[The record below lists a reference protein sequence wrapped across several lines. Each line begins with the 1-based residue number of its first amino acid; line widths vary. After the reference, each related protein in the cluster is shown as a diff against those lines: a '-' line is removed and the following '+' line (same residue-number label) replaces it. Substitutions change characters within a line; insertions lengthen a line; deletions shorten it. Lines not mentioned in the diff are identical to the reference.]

1 MRGSVMLAADL
12 VDHLSA
18 RVHEFH
24 RAISDIPFNLLGAI
38 PGLNLGCTPVRLVH
52 DGITDSVYKLLRRG
66 ARGLFSVGGTTLRR
80 LEAIESLELRPESA
94 LTRSSATSTRPR
106 LDLASSILSGF
117 VGDRMARRRNPLR
130 VRYGVYQHGQR
141 LRLTRDGLADAF
153 PQATPR
159 IAVFLHGL
167 CGSETVWKLFRDPA
181 NADTDGYGVRLARDL
196 GYTPVFIRYN
206 SGLHVSLNGRH
217 CSRTLT
223 ALYQNWPMQAEEIVL
238 IGHSMGGLLARSAAE
253 IAASRGANW
262 LSVLRQIICL
272 GTPHLGAPLEQ
283 FVHLASQGM
292 HRLPLLAPLARLLD
306 ARSLGI
312 KDLRWGYTRD
322 REWKQRDPDELWT
335 DDRLQYAPLPG
346 VHYRFLGTCLASDP
360 QHLLARL
367 LGDGLVRVPSSLASD
382 VAGADTVLR
391 SALHHMQLL
400 NHPDVYARISDW
412 LSLASEPSFNADTVT
427 T

>member
-1 MRGSVMLAADL
+1 MLAADA

-24 RAISDIPFNLLGAI
+24 RAISDIPFNILGAI
-38 PGLNLGCTPVRLVH
+38 PGLNLGSKPTRLVH
-52 DGITDSVYKLLRRG
+52 DGITDSVYKILRRS
-66 ARGLFSVGGTTLRR
+66 ARGVFSASGLALRR
-80 LEAIESLELRPESA
+80 LESIESIDLHPAAA
-94 LTRSSATSTRPR
+94 LTQSSAMSPRPR
-106 LDLASSILSGF
+106 RDLAISILSGF

-130 VRYGVYQHGQR
+130 VRYGVYRHGQR

-167 CGSETVWKLFRDPA
+167 CGSENVWNLFRDPA
-181 NADTDGYGVRLARDL
+181 NADTDGYGARLAREL

-217 CSRTLT
+217 CSRTLA
-223 ALYQNWPMQAEEIVL
+223 ALYENWPVQAEDIVL

-292 HRLPLLAPLARLLD
+292 HRLPLFAPLARLLD

-312 KDLRWGYTRD
+312 KDLRWGYTQD

-346 VHYRFLGTCLASDP
+346 VRYRFLGTCLAPDP
-360 QHLLARL
+360 QHPLARL
-367 LGDGLVRVPSSLASD
+367 FGDGLVRVPSSLATD
-382 VAGADTVLR
+382 VAGADGALR
-391 SALHHMQLL
+391 GALHHMQLL
-400 NHPDVYARISDW
+400 NHPDVYARIFDW
-412 LSLASEPSFNADTVT
+412 LSLASEPSFNAEPVT